1 MSLKLFRSTGYSS
14 MFEAG
19 ETRVSTHPGW
29 ALLLAMV
36 WPALTCNVAMWRVMP
51 HLAVPAQW
59 PQVAFALGWS
69 VVIAATTGLVMATLA
84 WRNTLK
90 LVATLVL
97 LGWAFAAGYVWTTG
111 LPLDATLPARG
122 WRALGATGVGW
133 LDYRLW
139 LAVAVLGLVPVVWL
153 ARTTVKGL
161 PLMSQ
166 LRINIVLLGA
176 SLVALVLCLPWL
188 FPALSGSWLAR

>member
-36 WPALTCNVAMWRVMP
+36 WPALTCNVALWRVMP
-51 HLAVPAQW
+51 HLAAPAHW

-97 LGWAFAAGYVWTTG
+97 LGWAFAAGYVWING
-111 LPLDATLPARG
+111 IPLDATLPTRG
-122 WRALGATGVGW
+122 WRVPGSMTAGW

-139 LAVAVLGLVPVVWL
+139 LAVAVLGLVPVIWL

-161 PLMSQ
+161 PLARQ
-166 LRINIVLLGA
+166 LRINIVVLGA
-176 SLVALVLCLPWL
+176 SLGGLAVCLPWL
-188 FPALSGSWLAR
+188 FPSLAGLVLTR